1 METLLRFSVC
11 LCKIFGLN
19 FLIHK
24 NLIVIP
30 WSNIN
35 IPWKVARYCWKLG
48 NGARY
53 VIESRSGRVEEAGKT
68 VRPCLGGQIGYNHT
82 KFRISRGP
90 REDGPTSAAA
100 GNLCPHAGRPART
113 RTHTHTRTRTRVCA
127 RVCDAHAR
135 MYAGKKWRWYTVG
148 RHVNSFET
156 HGRAQRG
163 VSLVH
168 KGFQKRNLWRERAW
182 ERARGKTNDNFDFN
196 FACFPF
202 VPMFRPYNVVAL
214 ESRINSQI
222 AFAFSEHF
230 R

>member
-1 METLLRFSVC
+1 METLLRFSC
-11 LCKIFGLN
+11 LQNSFKFSHPQNSHC
-19 FLIHK
+19 HP
-24 NLIVIP
+24 V
-30 WSNIN
+30 NIN

-48 NGARY
+48 NVARY
-53 VIESRSGRVEEAGKT
+53 VIESRAEAKKPARRYG
-68 VRPCLGGQIGYNHT
+68 PALGGQIGYNHT

-113 RTHTHTRTRTRVCA
+113 RTRVCA

-135 MYAGKKWRWYTVG
+135 TYAGKKWRWYTVG

-196 FACFPF
+196 FACSPPF
-202 VPMFRPYNVVAL
+202 VPMFRPCNVIAL